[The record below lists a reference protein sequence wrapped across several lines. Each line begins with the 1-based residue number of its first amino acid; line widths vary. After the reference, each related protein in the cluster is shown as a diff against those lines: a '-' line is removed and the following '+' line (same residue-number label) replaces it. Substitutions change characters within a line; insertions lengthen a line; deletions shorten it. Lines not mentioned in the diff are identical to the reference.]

1 MGKGNGIRLG
11 KLLGI
16 PIILDYSFFIS
27 VTLITVLLGSSIFP
41 DRIHPEPSDATV
53 WSLAVVAGLIFFI
66 SLLLHELAHS
76 VMARFFGM
84 PVASI
89 TLFLLGG
96 VSRINKDSEHPHQEF
111 LIAFVGP
118 LTSALLGLAFIGAY
132 FAVGADERPVAAM
145 LLWLGIV
152 NISLAIFNMI
162 PGFPLDGGRV
172 LRSILWAVLRSQS
185 RATRVA
191 ARIGQ
196 GFGGLMAIFGLA
208 SFLNIEFGADLGP
221 ISGIWLLF
229 IGAFLYNAAT
239 QSYRATKTDD
249 QLSSVRVRDM
259 MSTELRPVDADTR
272 VHWLAPSRDDVD
284 PRSAYLITDDG
295 AVVGLVTGAVLLLL
309 DEATYRS
316 ARLGDVMI
324 RAGSLAPIAPSATG
338 HEALQRL
345 QLEKAA
351 ILPVVEDGQILG
363 LIGIDQIA
371 QFLRPR
377 PARATG

>member
-1 MGKGNGIRLG
+1 MGSKNGIRLG
-11 KLLGI
+11 KLIGI

-27 VTLITVLLGSSIFP
+27 VTLITVLLGTSIFP
-41 DRIHPEPSDATV
+41 DRIHPVPSDATV

-96 VSRINKDSEHPHQEF
+96 ISRINKDSEHPHQEF
-111 LIAFVGP
+111 LIAIVGP
-118 LTSALLGLAFIGAY
+118 LTSALLGLAFIGGY
-132 FAVGADERPVAAM
+132 FAAGADQRPIAAM

-172 LRSILWAVLRSQS
+172 LRSILWALLRSQS
-185 RATRVA
+185 RATRAA
-191 ARIGQ
+191 ARVGQ
-196 GFGGLMAIFGLA
+196 GFGGLMALVGIAG
-208 SFLNIEFGADLGP
+208 FLNIDIGADLGP
-221 ISGIWLLF
+221 VSGIWLLF

-239 QSYRATKTDD
+239 QSYRATKADD
-249 QLSSVRVRDM
+249 QLASVRVRDM
-259 MSTELRPVDADTR
+259 MSTELRPIDIDTR
-272 VHWLAPSRDDVD
+272 VHWLAPTRDDVD
-284 PRSAYLITDDG
+284 PRAAYLITEGG
-295 AVVGLVTGAVLLLL
+295 AVVGLVTGAILLLL

-324 RAGSLAPIAPSATG
+324 RAASLAPIAPGATG
-338 HEALQRL
+338 HEALLRL
-345 QLEKAA
+345 QSEKTA
-351 ILPVVEDGQILG
+351 ILPVVENGQILG

-371 QFLRPR
+371 QALRPR

>member
-1 MGKGNGIRLG
+1 MGSKNGIRLG
-11 KLLGI
+11 KLIGI

-27 VTLITVLLGSSIFP
+27 VTLITVLLGTSIFP
-41 DRIHPEPSDATV
+41 DRIHPVPSDATV

-96 VSRINKDSEHPHQEF
+96 ISRINKDSEHPHQEF
-111 LIAFVGP
+111 LIAVVGP
-118 LTSALLGLAFIGAY
+118 LTSALLGLAFIGGY
-132 FAVGADERPVAAM
+132 FAAGADQRPIAAM

-172 LRSILWAVLRSQS
+172 LRSILWALLRSQS
-185 RATRVA
+185 RATRAA
-191 ARIGQ
+191 ARVGQ
-196 GFGGLMAIFGLA
+196 GFGGLMALVGLA
-208 SFLNIEFGADLGP
+208 GFLNIDIGADLGP
-221 ISGIWLLF
+221 VSGIWLLF

-239 QSYRATKTDD
+239 QSYRATKADD
-249 QLSSVRVRDM
+249 QLASVRVRDM
-259 MSTELRPVDADTR
+259 MSTELRPIDIDTR
-272 VHWLAPSRDDVD
+272 VHWLAPARDDVD
-284 PRSAYLITDDG
+284 PRAAYLITEGG
-295 AVVGLVTGAVLLLL
+295 AVVGLVTGAILLLL

-324 RAGSLAPIAPSATG
+324 RAASLAPIAPGATG
-338 HEALQRL
+338 HEALLRL
-345 QLEKAA
+345 QSEKTA
-351 ILPVVEDGQILG
+351 ILPVVENGQILG

-371 QFLRPR
+371 QALRSR